1 MANPLTK
8 KDEFNQA
15 LCDVRKA
22 HRLIYA
28 YQSKMLDL
36 TYFIKSKL
44 GFPEY
49 GGNKLFSNPIEK
61 KRDAYDRLKIWK
73 DMWAW
78 DFLYSY
84 VFEYYFDNIITENHE
99 IAMSVFQVSDTGCF
113 DNDNQQ
119 DTRIE
124 LATFASEEVSMSK
137 LIFVVE
143 KKDKKNEYAWDDDWI
158 EKEVDNNYKRMSA
171 SHTKDYLNHKGNIQ
185 IFYSFPLDRFLD
197 EDSTIEA
204 LNEFIEYCDN
214 KGISEIK
221 LV

>member
-1 MANPLTK
+1 MANSLTK
-8 KDEFNQA
+8 KEEFNQA

-44 GFPEY
+44 DFPEY
-49 GGNKLFSNPIEK
+49 GGNKLFSNTIDK

-84 VFEYYFDNIITENHE
+84 VFEYYFDYIVVKNCEIT
-99 IAMSVFQVSDTGCF
+99 MSVFQVSDTGYF
-113 DNDNQQ
+113 DNDNN
-119 DTRIE
+119 DSRTE
-124 LATFASEEVSMSK
+124 LVTFASEEESISK

-143 KKDKKNEYAWDDDWI
+143 KKDKKNEYAWDNDWI
-158 EKEVDNNYKRMSA
+158 RKEVYNNHKRMSA
-171 SHTKDYLNHKGNIQ
+171 KHTKDCLNHKGNIQ
-185 IFYSFPLDRFLD
+185 IICSFSLDRFLN
-197 EDSTIEA
+197 EDSTIET
-204 LNEFIEYCDN
+204 LKEFVEYCN
-214 KGISEIK
+214 SNGVSEIK

>member
-1 MANPLTK
+1 MANSLTK
-8 KDEFNQA
+8 KEEFNQA

-49 GGNKLFSNPIEK
+49 GGNKLFGNLIEK
-61 KRDAYDRLKIWK
+61 KRDAYGNLKIWK
-73 DMWAW
+73 DTCAW

-84 VFEYYFDNIITENHE
+84 VFEYYFDNIITKNCE
-99 IAMSVFQVSDTGCF
+99 IAMSVFQVSDTGYF
-113 DNDNQQ
+113 DKDNQDSQ
-119 DTRIE
+119 ID
-124 LATFASEEVSMSK
+124 LATFASEEVSISK
-137 LIFVVE
+137 LLFVVE
-143 KKDKKNEYAWDDDWI
+143 KKNKKNESAWDDDWI
-158 EKEVDNNYKRMSA
+158 EKEVDNNHKRMCA
-171 SHTKDYLNHKGNIQ
+171 SHTKDCLNQKGNIQ
-185 IFYSFPLDRFLD
+185 IFHSFPLDRFLD

-204 LNEFIEYCDN
+204 LNEFIEYCNN